1 LAKCELLRGR
11 NSTHATSVAVDIYHV
26 TAAHPRFAFVAYT
39 SKDAGDKAIADLHA
53 KPINLDSPFAR
64 DNIGDL
70 GIWEQWQGQLTVVRA
85 EPPRLVPSAVA
96 HLFPD
101 LPDWALGFN
110 KDAPGDEEESV
121 QGQIQDTASDSRKRE
136 RSESAKIPA
145 DPSLVVTHIRQ
156 TSLIIVGP
164 RFPAQTR
171 PLPANELV
179 SFKRRNRSLLT
190 CLLTLPHDCRVSF
203 LCRLSRLTPRAQRP
217 ILLKLQTGPH

>member
-1 LAKCELLRGR
+1 LPRSR
-11 NSTHATSVAVDIYHV
+11 DSTHATSVAVDIYHV

-101 LPDWALGFN
+101 LPDWALGFT
-110 KDAPGDEEESV
+110 KDAGEEEQSV
-121 QGQIQDTASDSRKRE
+121 PQDTSSDSRKRE
-136 RSESAKIPA
+136 RSESANVPA
-145 DPSLVVTHIRQ
+145 DPSSVVVAHPPN
-156 TSLIIVGP
+156 LADIVGP
-164 RFPAQTR
+164 RSPAQTR
-171 PLPANELV
+171 PRPGSEPA
-179 SFKRRNRSLLT
+179 SL
-190 CLLTLPHDCRVSF
+190 
-203 LCRLSRLTPRAQRP
+203 
-217 ILLKLQTGPH
+217 